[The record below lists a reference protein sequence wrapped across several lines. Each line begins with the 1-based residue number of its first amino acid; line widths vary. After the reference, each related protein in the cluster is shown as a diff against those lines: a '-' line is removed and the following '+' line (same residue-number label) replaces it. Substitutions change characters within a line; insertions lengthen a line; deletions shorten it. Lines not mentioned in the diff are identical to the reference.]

1 MTADDLAIQLKKLIN
16 GWQKRY
22 VPYTVWQ
29 QAWDIVEEMV
39 VLDMARAVKAGEL
52 LMAEYDKWVAVWC
65 EGPDWAWAQRT
76 EQGRLL

>member
-52 LMAEYDKWVAVWC
+52 LMAEYDKWIEKWQ
-65 EGPDWAWAQRT
+65 EGPDWEWAQRT